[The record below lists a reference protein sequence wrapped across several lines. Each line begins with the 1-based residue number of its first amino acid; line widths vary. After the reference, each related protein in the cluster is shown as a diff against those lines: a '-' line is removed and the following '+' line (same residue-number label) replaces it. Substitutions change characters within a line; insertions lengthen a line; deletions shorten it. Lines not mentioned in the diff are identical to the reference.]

1 MDIVVIGAGYV
12 GLVAA
17 ASFASFGCRVYCVEN
32 NESKLRQFEAEQVD
46 IYEEGLHEL
55 VQQGV
60 HDGRLS
66 FHSRL
71 SDVLE
76 SAKLIFLCLPT
87 PSVKHGIA
95 DLSSLLNVCEEL
107 GAVIPNDT
115 VIVVKSTVP
124 AGTTARLERV
134 IRHAAAKLG
143 KQVDFSIAMNPEFLR
158 QGCALQDF
166 LHPHSVVI
174 GTKDPRAADRLVRLY
189 ESGLQN
195 PVIQIMSPVEAEM
208 AKYASNYL
216 LAARVSMINELANL
230 CEAVGADIASVRN
243 VVGMDPNIGSG
254 FLNAGIGY
262 GGSCFPKDIEALIK
276 TANTYGLDVPIMR
289 AVQSV
294 NDRQKQRLVANIIRR
309 FGNDLAGYRFAVWGL
324 AFKPGTDDM
333 REAPSLD
340 VIHAL
345 SALGAS
351 ISAYDPAARRKAQIV
366 LEGVS
371 VEYTAGKY
379 DAVIDADALLI
390 LTEWEEFYE
399 PDLAQLKERMR
410 QTLIYDGRRVLTKE
424 QCRNS
429 GFELIQIGAGR
440 DHD

>member
-1 MDIVVIGAGYV
+1 MDIVVVGAGYV

-17 ASFASFGCRVYCVEN
+17 ASFASLGCRVYCVEN
-32 NESKLRQFEAEQVD
+32 NENKLKQLETDTID
-46 IYEEGLHEL
+46 IYEDGLQEL
-55 VQQGV
+55 IQQGIR
-60 HDGRLS
+60 DGRLS
-66 FHSRL
+66 FHPKL
-71 SDVLE
+71 SDVLQ
-76 SAKLIFLCLPT
+76 SAQMIFLCLPT

-95 DLSSLLNVCEEL
+95 DLSSLLHVCEEL
-107 GAVIPNDT
+107 GAAIEQDT
-115 VIVVKSTVP
+115 LVVVKSTVP

-134 IRHAAAKLG
+134 IRDAAARHG
-143 KQVDFSIAMNPEFLR
+143 RQVDFDIAMNPEFLR
-158 QGCALQDF
+158 QGCAVQDF

-174 GTKDPRAADRLVRLY
+174 GARDNRAADRLARLY
-189 ESGLQN
+189 ASCLHN

-216 LAARVSMINELANL
+216 LASRVSIINELANL

-243 VVGMDPNIGSG
+243 VVGLDPNIGNG

-294 NDRQKQRLVANIIRR
+294 NDRQKQRLVAHIIRR

-351 ISAYDPAARRKAQIV
+351 ISAYDPAARRKAQML
-366 LEGVS
+366 LEGTS
-371 VEYTAGKY
+371 VEMAADKY
-379 DAVIDADALLI
+379 EAVLHADALLI

-410 QTLIYDGRRVLTKE
+410 QPLIYDGRRVLKNA
-424 QCRNS
+424 QCRTS
-429 GFELIQIGAGR
+429 RVELIQIGAGR